1 MQSMHES
8 FDMVGFIIAVE
19 TGDDSLTEQ
28 EVIDGMQIMID
39 NGTVWSLQGS
49 WGRMATHMIESGHC
63 TRPFNPPCLQHG
75 YTDMCETNQHGER
88 IYCES
93 CYATIFEDDTQAT
106 PERQ

>member
-28 EVIDGMQIMID
+28 EMIDGMQFMID
-39 NGTVWSLQGS
+39 TGTAYQLQGS
-49 WGRMATHMIESGHC
+49 WGRMADNFIQQGYC
-63 TRPFNPPCLQHG
+63 TKPFSPPCLQDGHI
-75 YTDMCETNQHGER
+75 DMCETNQHGER

-93 CYATIFEDDTQAT
+93 CYATIFEEDSQAT
-106 PERQ
+106 TERQ